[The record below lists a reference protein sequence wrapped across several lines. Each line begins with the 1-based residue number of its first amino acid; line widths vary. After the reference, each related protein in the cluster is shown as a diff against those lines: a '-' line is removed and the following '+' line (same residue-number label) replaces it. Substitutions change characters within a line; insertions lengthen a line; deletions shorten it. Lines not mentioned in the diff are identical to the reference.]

1 MFNSLFAVCLL
12 VEDVKRSTAFYK
24 DVLGLE
30 INSADGGF
38 ANFKL
43 QGTELAIFEK
53 KDATGMLP
61 ASYIKPSGGFLL
73 GFRVKDLEQACA
85 TLKERGASFFEGPKQ
100 TAWGQKVAYFYDPDK
115 NIWEVSEFEKE
126 QQDN

>member
-12 VEDVKRSTAFYK
+12 VEDAKRSIAFYK

-30 INSADGGF
+30 VNYTDGGF

-53 KDATGMLP
+53 KEAASMFP
-61 ASYIKPSGGFLL
+61 ASHMKPSGGFLM
-73 GFRVKDLEQACA
+73 GFRVKDLGQACD
-85 TLKERGASFFEGPKQ
+85 TLKERGVSFFEGPKQ

-115 NIWEVSEFEKE
+115 NIWEVSELEKE
-126 QQDN
+126 